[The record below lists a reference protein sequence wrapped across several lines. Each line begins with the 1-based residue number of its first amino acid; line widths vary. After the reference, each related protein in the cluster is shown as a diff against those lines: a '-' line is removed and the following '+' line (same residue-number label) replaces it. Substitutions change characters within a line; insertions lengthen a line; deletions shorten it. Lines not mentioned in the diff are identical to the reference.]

1 MLIIDILHYLIL
13 SFAVFGGISNS
24 QWVLNLHVLLLTGI
38 LLQWW
43 MLDGECI
50 ITRGDPR
57 SQITPRFGALK
68 NLSRE
73 QFTNLNYLI
82 TLILLTISLS
92 KLGIFSSKN

>member
-1 MLIIDILHYLIL
+1 MGAKP
-13 SFAVFGGISNS
+13 SC
-24 QWVLNLHVLLLTGI
+24 LLLTGI